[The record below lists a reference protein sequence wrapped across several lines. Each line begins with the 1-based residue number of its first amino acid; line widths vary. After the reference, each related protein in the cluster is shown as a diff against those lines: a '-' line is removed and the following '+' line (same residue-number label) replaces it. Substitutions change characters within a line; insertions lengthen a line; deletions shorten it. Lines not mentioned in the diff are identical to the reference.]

1 MIDKRI
7 KQAIINEYLLGATS
21 LRKLGSKYG
30 VSYNSIN
37 RWVLAYQQ
45 TVSIEMLESK
55 VANLHAMEESGNQL
69 DPSVSMAEEIKKLK
83 EQLKQEQLHN
93 KLLTAMIDIAE
104 EELKIPIRKKY
115 GTRQSKK

>member
-7 KQAIINEYLLGATS
+7 KQAVVKEYLGGGIS
-21 LRKLGSKYG
+21 LRKLGKKYG
-30 VSYNSIN
+30 VSGTAVN
-37 RWVLAYQQ
+37 RWIIAYEESVNAEALAAKAGTLQ
-45 TVSIEMLESK
+45 T
-55 VANLHAMEESGNQL
+55 MEEANSQL
-69 DPSVSMAEEIKKLK
+69 APPVSMAAEIKQLK

-93 KLLTAMIDIAE
+93 RLLTAMIDIAE